1 VLEEVMTRIEASNCD
16 TENRNHCTASPL
28 ERYGII
34 YIYILKKG
42 ERERDHASA
51 PRNYDIAQF

>member
-1 VLEEVMTRIEASNCD
+1 MTRIEASNCD